1 MAAGLKSLYQKLGR
15 IEKIFLVLFILTLAL
30 SYAAPTSGV
39 GLLVTLA
46 AWITG
51 LMVAI
56 RLAKTGIRKAIWR
69 LRNRLIVAY
78 VFIAMVPI
86 ALILALVAV
95 STYGMTGQIALYL
108 VNSELDRRTSIL
120 RGTAAAIAETPQVKR
135 PEMIAHTDDFTRRLF
150 PSTQVLLRDGRD
162 GAEYRYPASS
172 DITAPP
178 AEWQD
183 KDANGIVVKDGKL
196 YSWALAKSRETAVA
210 IMAPLNKDFL
220 SDLVPGLGDV
230 DFRVLSGAG
239 PLKTGLSG
247 AAPVAH
253 PPRIPPKNNLLDV
266 QVKGVAPVP
275 VMLWDS
281 PGIKDKGLLMVRTRI
296 SAVLGTVF
304 GSSIVLADMR
314 YGQVIWVSFLVTV
327 TLFLIVELISLVIGV
342 SISRTITSAVH
353 ELYKGTRR
361 VKEGDFSHR
370 IPVRG
375 NDQLAELGASFNTMT
390 ENLERLIV
398 VAKEKERLESELEIA
413 REVQSQLFPK
423 DVTGLKTLTLTGVC
437 NPARVVSGDYY
448 DFMCLADACR
458 AFAIGDVA
466 GKGISAALLMAA
478 IQSTMRMQ
486 LTTDIPGDGGECVRG
501 AYSLSTAAMVSRL
514 NKLLYANTSPEK
526 YATFYFALYN
536 DLTRTL
542 TYTNAGHLPPIL
554 VHNGSA
560 ELLEVTGT
568 VVGAFPFADYEEKQV
583 QIESGDLLVAY
594 TDGIVEPENEYGE
607 MFGEQRLTDLLV
619 KNADRDS
626 PEIIARVMEAVGQ
639 WTGATAELADDMTML
654 VARRP

>member
-1 MAAGLKSLYQKLGR
+1 MAARLKSLYQKLGR
-15 IEKIFLVLFILTLAL
+15 IEKIFLVLFILAWTL
-30 SYAAPTSGV
+30 SYAAPASGI
-39 GLLVTLA
+39 GLLVTFA

-51 LMVAI
+51 LAVAI

-95 STYGMTGQIALYL
+95 STYGLTGQIALYL
-108 VNSELDRRTSIL
+108 VNSELDRRTNIL
-120 RGTAAAIAETPQVKR
+120 RGAAAAIGETPPDKR
-135 PEMIAHTDDFTRRLF
+135 SEMIAHTDDFTRRLF
-150 PSTQVLLRDGRD
+150 PATEVLLRDGRD
-162 GAEYRYPASS
+162 GAEHRYPASS

-178 AEWQD
+178 AGWQD

-196 YSWALAKSRETAVA
+196 YSWGLARSGGTAVA
-210 IMAPLNKDFL
+210 IMAPINKDFL
-220 SDLVPGLGDV
+220 SELVPGLGDM
-230 DFRVLSGAG
+230 DFRVLSGPGG

-247 AAPVAH
+247 ATA
-253 PPRIPPKNNLLDV
+253 RIPPKNNLLDV
-266 QVKGVAPVP
+266 QVKGAAPVP
-275 VMLWDS
+275 VMFWES
-281 PGIKDKGLLMVRTRI
+281 PGVKDRGLLLVHTRI
-296 SAVLGTVF
+296 SAVLATVF
-304 GSSIVLADMR
+304 GSNIILDDMR
-314 YGQVIWVSFLVTV
+314 YGQVIWVLFLVTV

-375 NDQLAELGASFNTMT
+375 NDQLSELGASFNTMT

-423 DVTGLKTLTLTGVC
+423 DVPGLKTLTLTGVC

-448 DFMCLADACR
+448 DFMCLADASR

-486 LTTDIPGDGGECVRG
+486 LTADVPGACGNGGG
-501 AYSLSTAAMVSRL
+501 TYGLSTAAMVSRL

-526 YATFYFALYN
+526 YATFYFALYD

-554 VHNGSA
+554 VHHGTA

-568 VVGAFPFADYEEKQV
+568 VVGAFPSADYEERQV

-594 TDGIVEPENEYGE
+594 TDGIVEPENVYGE